1 VIAAINEEISNDDDI
16 ENLWLIEYQLESKDM
31 KSEFSGLI
39 DTGLEVLNIASNFAV
54 DKTMLTDK
62 IDLSEHLMTYS

>member
-1 VIAAINEEISNDDDI
+1 M
-16 ENLWLIEYQLESKDM
+16 LE
-31 KSEFSGLI
+31 
-39 DTGLEVLNIASNFAV
+39 IASNFAV